1 MSDIHHNIKSK
12 VEAKLKTSPLDEDA
26 KDEVRSGVNETI
38 TEAVEQEKRG
48 IKVDWPSILSQ
59 ILALVESF
67 IASSANTV
75 PANTV
80 PTKGKE

>member
-12 VEAKLKTSPLDEDA
+12 VEAKLKASPLNEEA
-26 KDEVRSGVNETI
+26 KEEVRAGVNESI
-38 TEAVEQEKRG
+38 IEAAEQEKRG
-48 IKVDWPSILSQ
+48 VKIDWPSILNQ

-75 PANTV
+75 P
-80 PTKGKE
+80 TKGKE